1 MMEGIRTRGFG
12 HDGSKHLADA
22 AANVVPRQTESG
34 AAPSW
39 KGSAGDIS
47 ALVTLMVGLWAQE
60 DTPDRPQHIVMSF
73 D

>member
-1 MMEGIRTRGFG
+1 MEGIRTRGFG
-12 HDGSKHLADA
+12 HDGSAHLADA
-22 AANVVPRQTESG
+22 AANVVPRQTEAG

-47 ALVTLMVGLWAQE
+47 ALVTVMVGLWAQE
-60 DTPDRPQHIVMSF
+60 AQPERSTGIVMAF